1 MKSLWQHDEYDRR
14 VIGAPQKGSTF
25 DDLCTIAILAAAI
38 LIAVNLG
45 RWLVR

>member
-14 VIGAPQKGSTF
+14 VIGAPQRRSAF
-25 DDLCTIAILAAAI
+25 DDICTLAILAAAI